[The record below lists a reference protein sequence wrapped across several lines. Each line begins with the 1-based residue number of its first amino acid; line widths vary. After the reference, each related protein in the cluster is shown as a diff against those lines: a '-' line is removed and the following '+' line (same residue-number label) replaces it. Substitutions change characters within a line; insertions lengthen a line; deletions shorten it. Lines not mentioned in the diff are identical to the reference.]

1 MRATPA
7 FSLRPARWLALLA
20 LLLSIGAR
28 GEAQLAIIIDDIGYS
43 AALGERSL
51 GLEGA
56 FTYAVLPR
64 APHGPRLA
72 RLGAQSG
79 KEIILH
85 NPMSNTRG
93 LPLDAGALSEAMPHA
108 DFTATLQDNL
118 AAIPEARGLNNH
130 MGSLLTQSPQAM
142 GWIMQVLGDHDLY
155 FIDSRTSAN
164 SQAWETARHYGV
176 PSLKRDVFLD
186 NERDIKKIARQVA
199 KAIELARERG
209 YALAIG
215 HPYPE
220 TLTVLEQI
228 QPTLEAANVSLV
240 PVSTLLKRPEHGPR
254 AEYRSCLAPPM
265 TLWRHPSGAREKP
278 AESPWPGQSLRPLL
292 PTTGALR

>member
-7 FSLRPARWLALLA
+7 PGLGPAKWLALLA
-20 LLLSIGAR
+20 LLLSIGAQ
-28 GEAQLAIIIDDIGYS
+28 GEAQLAIVIDDIGYS

-51 GLEGA
+51 GLDGA

-72 RLGAQSG
+72 RLGAQAG

-85 NPMSNTRG
+85 NPMSNIRG
-93 LPLDAGALSEAMPHA
+93 LPLDPGALSETMAHA
-108 DFTATLQDNL
+108 DFTATLHDNL

-142 GWIMQVLGDHDLY
+142 GWIMQILGDHDLY
-155 FIDSRTSAN
+155 FIDSRTSAD

-186 NERDIKKIARQVA
+186 NERNIEKIAHQVT
-199 KAIELARERG
+199 KAIALAQERG
-209 YALAIG
+209 SALAIG

-228 QPTLEAANVSLV
+228 QPALEAANVSLV

-265 TLWRHPSGAREKP
+265 TLWRHPSGARENP
-278 AESPWPGQSLRPLL
+278 AESPWPGQRLRSLL

>member
-1 MRATPA
+1 M
-7 FSLRPARWLALLA
+7 ALLV
-20 LLLSIGAR
+20 LLLSTGVRA
-28 GEAQLAIIIDDIGYS
+28 EAQLAIVIDDIGYN

-51 GLEGA
+51 QLEGA

-72 RLGAQSG
+72 RLGAKWG
-79 KEIILH
+79 KEIMLH
-85 NPMSNTRG
+85 NPMSNIQG
-93 LPLDAGALSEAMPHA
+93 LPLDAGALSGTMPHT
-108 DFTATLQDNL
+108 DFTATLSDNL

-142 GWIMQVLGDHDLY
+142 GWIMQTLGDRGLY

-186 NERDIKKIARQVA
+186 NERDIEKIARQVA
-199 KAIELARERG
+199 KAIELAHERG

-228 QPTLEAANVSLV
+228 QPALEAANVALV
-240 PVSTLLKRPEHGPR
+240 PVSTLLERPENQPR
-254 AEYRSCLAPPM
+254 SEYRSCLAPPM
-265 TLWRHPSGAREKP
+265 SLWRHPSGPRERP
-278 AESPWPGQSLRPLL
+278 AESPWLRKTLNPLPL
-292 PTTGALR
+292 ATDSFR